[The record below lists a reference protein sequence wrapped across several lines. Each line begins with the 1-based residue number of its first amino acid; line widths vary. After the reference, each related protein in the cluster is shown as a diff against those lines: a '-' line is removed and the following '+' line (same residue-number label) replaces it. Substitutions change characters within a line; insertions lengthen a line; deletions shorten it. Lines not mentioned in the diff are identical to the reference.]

1 MCILVALVVL
11 QVATAVPVYDD
22 YSEAEKGVAEQP
34 NLYDML
40 IQRELLMNKINEMVG
55 RHSVVRKSERY
66 PTMRLRFGKRSDQ
79 SMLARLAANPDVTK
93 QQPN

>member
-1 MCILVALVVL
+1 MTICLCIVIKV
-11 QVATAVPVYDD
+11 
-22 YSEAEKGVAEQP
+22 EKGVAEQP
-34 NLYDML
+34 SLYDML

-55 RHSVVRKSERY
+55 RHLVVRKSERY

-79 SMLARLAANPDVTK
+79 SMLANLVANANIAK